1 MRINTEL
8 IKIIDVCWTNKEKTN
23 KKYGLRD
30 ESFIT
35 GIQCMFFGGT
45 FIVYNQLYNVRECG
59 GWARMASDWLEGAS

>member
-1 MRINTEL
+1 MFAGIT
-8 IKIIDVCWTNKEKTN
+8 KKKTN

-35 GIQCMFFGGT
+35 AIQCMFFGDT

-59 GWARMASDWLEGAS
+59 G